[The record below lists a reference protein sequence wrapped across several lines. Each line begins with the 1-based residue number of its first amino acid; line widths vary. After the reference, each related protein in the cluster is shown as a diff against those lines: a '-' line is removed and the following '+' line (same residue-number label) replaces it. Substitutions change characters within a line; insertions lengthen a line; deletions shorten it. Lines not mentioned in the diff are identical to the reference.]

1 MPGPGKGGLGVPGAG
16 GGGLTLRW
24 FTGTIAVSEG
34 SRLFRNDGGWGCV
47 YLTLDKNDRKWQ
59 SEYEVTIIL
68 IVFERSSKF
77 RNGDIAWQMG
87 DM

>member
-1 MPGPGKGGLGVPGAG
+1 
-16 GGGLTLRW
+16 
-24 FTGTIAVSEG
+24 
-34 SRLFRNDGGWGCV
+34 
-47 YLTLDKNDRKWQ
+47 LDKNDRKWQ

-68 IVFERSSKF
+68 IVFESSSKF

>member
-1 MPGPGKGGLGVPGAG
+1 M
-16 GGGLTLRW
+16 
-24 FTGTIAVSEG
+24 
-34 SRLFRNDGGWGCV
+34 
-47 YLTLDKNDRKWQ
+47 TLDKNDRKWQ